1 MDYYRKIIFF
11 IYTFFKTI
19 LSFLVN
25 EIDHVNILT
34 IKFLSNKTICV
45 IQRTH
50 KKVNITNAMLLCT

>member
-1 MDYYRKIIFF
+1 MDYYRKIIFL

-45 IQRTH
+45 IQRENT
-50 KKVNITNAMLLCT
+50 